1 MKPQKTEMRMAEL
14 CIDVKRGEDGD
25 GQVLLRT
32 DDRIEI
38 NDIPDL
44 SVPQWQR
51 ILDVFREYQKF
62 KIQMQRKL
70 DG

>member
-1 MKPQKTEMRMAEL
+1 MRPQKTEIRMAEL

-62 KIQMQRKL
+62 KVQMQRKL